1 MTTENKNNMLLVF
14 ILIIL
19 LTIILLGS
27 FVVSLKIENIL
38 YLIILYGFILIQ
50 SISNE

>member
-14 ILIIL
+14 ISIIL

-38 YLIILYGFILIQ
+38 YLIILYGFILKQ